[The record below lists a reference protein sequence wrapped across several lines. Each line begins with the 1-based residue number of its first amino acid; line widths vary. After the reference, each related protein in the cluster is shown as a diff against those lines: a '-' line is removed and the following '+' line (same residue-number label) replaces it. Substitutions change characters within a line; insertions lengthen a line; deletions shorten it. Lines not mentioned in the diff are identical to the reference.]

1 MAASNSMNV
10 DLTGSQPSELVEG
23 ASTRLTRDALSQLRS
38 PKASDLARSRVVSSN
53 KKKGDSGRGPGK
65 VSKKSTTLKT
75 NFVDTRIREFKDE
88 PFRKSNN
95 KLFCEACREEL
106 SEKASIIKR
115 HVDSQK
121 HKSGVEKIAKK
132 KKRDL
137 TVLDAMKN
145 YDKEVHPKGEMLS
158 DNQRVFRVRVLKTF
172 LKAGVPLQ
180 KWTISLIPFVRK
192 EEEEMIKGEISGHNV
207 SVIFDGTTR
216 LAMRDGASVNG
227 AAMRT
232 VKVVFPKVV
241 DVRCFSHAIDGIGS
255 HFNIPTLRRFLQ
267 LWNALFG
274 HSPATRIAWKER
286 TGISNKSYSPTRW
299 WSWWEVANQI
309 MLQFAEIHPFLQAR
323 LQEAANKATLRQLD
337 EMLANAQTKLLL
349 QIELAAVVDAGK
361 PMVESTYI
369 LEGDGTLAW
378 QCYEQLLI
386 IQNSI
391 NGANLPNL
399 TALSGEVSGGNV
411 AVAQQ
416 YHQYG
421 IAAIRPGWE
430 YFANTV
436 MGVMGPQVEMFK
448 AARLFSPRHITQ
460 LRPVAND

>member
-1 MAASNSMNV
+1 MSVSKDFIFQRLGCLFRSWLPNYARLQSSVSSQLKMAASNSMNV

-53 KKKGDSGRGPGK
+53 EKKGDSGRGPGK

-121 HKSGVEKIAKK
+121 HKSGVKKIAKK

-172 LKAGVPLQ
+172 LKASVPLQ
-180 KWTISLIPFVRK
+180 KMDDFRELLEEGGYRLTSVPNMRQLIPFVRK

-207 SVIFDGTTR
+207 SVIFDGTRR
-216 LAMRDGASVNG
+216 LGEALAI
-227 AAMRT
+227 
-232 VKVVFPKVV
+232 VV
-241 DVRCFSHAIDGIGS
+241 
-255 HFNIPTLRRFLQ
+255 RF
-267 LWNALFG
+267 
-274 HSPATRIAWKER
+274 I
-286 TGISNKSYSPTRW
+286 
-299 WSWWEVANQI
+299 
-309 MLQFAEIHPFLQAR
+309 
-323 LQEAANKATLRQLD
+323 
-337 EMLANAQTKLLL
+337 
-349 QIELAAVVDAGK
+349 
-361 PMVESTYI
+361 
-369 LEGDGTLAW
+369 
-378 QCYEQLLI
+378 
-386 IQNSI
+386 
-391 NGANLPNL
+391 
-399 TALSGEVSGGNV
+399 TA
-411 AVAQQ
+411 
-416 YHQYG
+416 
-421 IAAIRPGWE
+421 
-430 YFANTV
+430 
-436 MGVMGPQVEMFK
+436 
-448 AARLFSPRHITQ
+448 
-460 LRPVAND
+460 D

>member
-1 MAASNSMNV
+1 MSKDFIFQRLGCLFRAWLPNYARLLSSDCSVSSQLKMAASNSMNV

-180 KWTISLIPFVRK
+180 
-192 EEEEMIKGEISGHNV
+192 
-207 SVIFDGTTR
+207 
-216 LAMRDGASVNG
+216 
-227 AAMRT
+227 
-232 VKVVFPKVV
+232 
-241 DVRCFSHAIDGIGS
+241 
-255 HFNIPTLRRFLQ
+255 
-267 LWNALFG
+267 
-274 HSPATRIAWKER
+274 
-286 TGISNKSYSPTRW
+286 
-299 WSWWEVANQI
+299 
-309 MLQFAEIHPFLQAR
+309 
-323 LQEAANKATLRQLD
+323 
-337 EMLANAQTKLLL
+337 
-349 QIELAAVVDAGK
+349 
-361 PMVESTYI
+361 
-369 LEGDGTLAW
+369 
-378 QCYEQLLI
+378 
-386 IQNSI
+386 
-391 NGANLPNL
+391 
-399 TALSGEVSGGNV
+399 
-411 AVAQQ
+411 
-416 YHQYG
+416 
-421 IAAIRPGWE
+421 
-430 YFANTV
+430 
-436 MGVMGPQVEMFK
+436 
-448 AARLFSPRHITQ
+448 
-460 LRPVAND
+460 